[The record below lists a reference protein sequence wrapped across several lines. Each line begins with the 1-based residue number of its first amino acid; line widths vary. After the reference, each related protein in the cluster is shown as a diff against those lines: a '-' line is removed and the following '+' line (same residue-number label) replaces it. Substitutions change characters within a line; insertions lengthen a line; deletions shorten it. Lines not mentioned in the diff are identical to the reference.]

1 MRPRSGHS
9 SMRRRYPAHSASMT
23 TPDYSIVVPIHDEA
37 GCLPELTER
46 LTELMEKLDG
56 PTEVVLVDDGSHDES
71 YALMRR
77 AHEADPRFRLIQLS
91 RNFGH
96 QAALTAGLDHARGRA
111 VIAMDADLQ
120 DPPEVVLD
128 MAAKWRE
135 GYEVVH
141 AVRSERRG
149 ESGAKRATAAV
160 YYSVL
165 RRLTDVDV
173 PANVGDFRLVD
184 RKALEAFKSMRES
197 NRFVR
202 GMFAWVGYRQTKV
215 PYAREARFAGET
227 KYPTRKMVKLAFDGI
242 ISFST
247 VPLRVA
253 LRVGFILSALA
264 ILAGFV
270 AIVLKLTGA
279 LDVPGW
285 ASLIVAITLLGGIQL
300 ATLGIMGEY
309 LARIHDEVRDRPLYL
324 ISETRGIEAVPG
336 EDVPE
341 PATPDRVEDRP
352 EHRAPPEAPSSTESI
367 GTTP

>member
-1 MRPRSGHS
+1 
-9 SMRRRYPAHSASMT
+9 MRRETTQHHSASMT

-46 LTELMEKLDG
+46 LTDLMEELDG
-56 PTEVVLVDDGSHDES
+56 PAEVVLVDDGSHDES
-71 YALMRR
+71 YALMGR
-77 AHEADPRFRLIQLS
+77 AREADPRFRLIQLS

-120 DPPEVVLD
+120 DPPEIVLD

-149 ESGAKRATAAV
+149 ESGAKRATAAL
-160 YYSVL
+160 YYKML

-202 GMFAWVGYRQTKV
+202 GMFAWIGYRQTKV
-215 PYAREARFAGET
+215 PFARDPRFAGET
-227 KYPTRKMVKLAFDGI
+227 KYPTRKMLKLAFDGI

-253 LRVGFILSALA
+253 LRIGFILSALA

-279 LDVPGW
+279 LHVPGW

-300 ATLGIMGEY
+300 ATLGIIGEY
-309 LARIHDEVRDRPLYL
+309 LARIHDEVRARPLYL

-336 EDVPE
+336 TVP
-341 PATPDRVEDRP
+341 PMDAPDRADGRS
-352 EHRAPPEAPSSTESI
+352 EHRAPTTETPSSIESI
-367 GTTP
+367 ESIP